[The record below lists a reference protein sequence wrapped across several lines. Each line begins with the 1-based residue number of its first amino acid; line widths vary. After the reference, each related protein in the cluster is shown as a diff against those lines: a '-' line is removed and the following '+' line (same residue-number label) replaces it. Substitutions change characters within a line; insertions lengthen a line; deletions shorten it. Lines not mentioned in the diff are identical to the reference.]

1 MTKAAQNSEKT
12 ARLAPYRFKPGQSG
26 NAGGRSKKKPL
37 TELYERILADP
48 KNIAAIEKAV
58 TKVLLKGNM
67 AMVLLLRE
75 MAERVEGKV
84 TQPIE
89 ASVTMN
95 LAEAI
100 AEARKRVAKPR
111 DEQRAGTQ

>member
-1 MTKAAQNSEKT
+1 
-12 ARLAPYRFKPGQSG
+12 
-26 NAGGRSKKKPL
+26 
-37 TELYERILADP
+37 
-48 KNIAAIEKAV
+48 
-58 TKVLLKGNM
+58 M

-89 ASVTMN
+89 AEVTVN

-100 AEARKRVAKPR
+100 AKARQRVAMREGK
-111 DEQRAGTQ
+111 